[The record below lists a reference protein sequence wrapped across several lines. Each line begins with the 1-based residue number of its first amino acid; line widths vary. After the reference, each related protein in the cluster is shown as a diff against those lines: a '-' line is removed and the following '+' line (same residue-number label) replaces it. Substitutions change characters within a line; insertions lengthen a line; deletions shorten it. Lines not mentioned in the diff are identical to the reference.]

1 MSTTS
6 SAADKQGFSTEARVV
21 IRLLVWP
28 VGIYWL
34 MRRAGVKSKPYAILG
49 SLVGTILLIS
59 LIGSAIGGSS
69 TSTTTSTHVYTYASS
84 PSVTAPHTTPAAV
97 PPAPKPTIPQ
107 SEKDARAWITDLGVD
122 ANKVQANLSV
132 VQIAVGL
139 AIKNSS
145 VSNVDKLAQYA
156 QQAHDN
162 LDSIRQDFANTNTDS
177 GAVGDAELAA
187 FSGANDLK
195 NSMGALVAYTGD
207 PNPATLASFT
217 TQYKKARGEWNYGVR
232 TIWRM
237 AHKQH
242 PPTV

>member
-1 MSTTS
+1 VRSVGVRS
-6 SAADKQGFSTEARVV
+6 R
-21 IRLLVWP
+21 P
-28 VGIYWL
+28 V
-34 MRRAGVKSKPYAILG
+34 AILG
-49 SLVGTILLIS
+49 SAVGTILLIS
-59 LIGSAIGGSS
+59 VIGAATGGS
-69 TSTTTSTHVYTYASS
+69 TSTTSSTPVSTNASS
-84 PSVTAPHTTPAAV
+84 PSVTTPRTTPAAV
-97 PPAPKPTIPQ
+97 PASKPEIPQ
-107 SEKDARAWITDLGVD
+107 AEKDARAWINDLVVD
-122 ANKVQANLSV
+122 ADKVQANLSV

-139 AIKNSS
+139 AIRSSS

-177 GAVGDAELAA
+177 GALGNAELAA

-207 PNPATLASFT
+207 PNPASLASFT
-217 TQYKKARGEWNYGVR
+217 TQYQKARGEWNYGVR

-237 AHKQH
+237 AHKRH